1 MTNSSISEQSEI
13 YSDAI
18 IIGAGPVGLWQAF
31 QLNLLGLSTQIID
44 VLDQVGGQCSQLY
57 PDKYIYDIP
66 GLEKITALQLS
77 HNLHQQL
84 SPFTSRPY
92 HTQNHELNA
101 VWQAQAQPFCQF
113 HYQQLVS
120 ELFELDTTDIAT
132 SEQNLQAFK
141 QFKIS
146 TQSGLSLRARALFIC
161 AGAGAFLPKKPTVTN
176 LAEFE
181 NKGVFYQVPSFDLIQ
196 DQTVLIQGDDENALQ
211 ASIQLAQAYEKNHIK
226 QIVYHIHRREVFT
239 ASTELQN
246 QFKQL
251 QQSGQIVFIAGQVKA
266 LHARQNASELNK
278 LERIEISLSA
288 TAESYFLAA
297 AIYCPLLGL
306 SPKLGPL
313 QNWGL
318 ALEQKHLP
326 VQLPYYSTEVNGIYA
341 VGDVN
346 HYPGK
351 RKLLVTGFHE
361 ATMAAYDCAEQLKQG
376 KVLLQYT
383 SASKQLQTRLGLK
396 IE

>member
-1 MTNSSISEQSEI
+1 MSLTALSITDAHRPDI

-18 IIGAGPVGLWQAF
+18 VIGAGPIGLWQSF
-31 QLNLLGLSTQIID
+31 QLNLLGLSTQIVD
-44 VLDQVGGQCSQLY
+44 VLNQVGGQCSQLY
-57 PDKYIYDIP
+57 ADKNIYDIP
-66 GLEKITALQLS
+66 GFCSITAGQLS
-77 HNLHQQL
+77 TNLKEQL
-84 SPFTSRPY
+84 KPFCSRPY
-92 HTQNHELNA
+92 SDQNQSLNEI
-101 VWQAQAQPFCQF
+101 WQAQALPFCVL
-113 HYQQLVS
+113 HEAQLVT
-120 ELFELDTTDIAT
+120 ELFEL
-132 SEQNLQAFK
+132 EQDNPQLK
-141 QFKIS
+141 QFRI
-146 TQSGLSLRARALFIC
+146 TTASGLVLRARALFIC
-161 AGAGAFLPKKPTVTN
+161 AGAGAFLPKKPA
-176 LAEFE
+176 LAQLELFE
-181 NKGVFYQVPSFDLIQ
+181 NHSVFYQVPSADILQNKAI
-196 DQTVLIQGDDENALQ
+196 LIQGDDQAALQ
-211 ASIQLAQAYEKNHIK
+211 ASINLALNNSKLNTMLPI
-226 QIVYHIHRREVFT
+226 YHIHRREVFT
-239 ASTELQN
+239 ATETTQT

-251 QQSGQIVFIAGQVKA
+251 QESGHIQFIAGQVKA
-266 LHARQNASELNK
+266 LHAQQNAQSPSF

-288 TAESYFLAA
+288 TGESFDLAA
-297 AIYCPLLGL
+297 QIFCPLLGL

-326 VQLPYYSTEVNGIYA
+326 VQLPYYSTEINGIYA